1 MNGVRI
7 DKWLWA
13 ARFFKTRSLA
23 TDAVNG
29 GKIKLNGAPTKPSRD
44 IKVGDRLDVFN
55 GDTRWSVVVAALSEK
70 RGPAV
75 EARQLYNE
83 TAESITAREAEQ
95 ARRKLEHEPAADLH
109 GRPTKRDR
117 RQMGR
122 FSGS

>member
-1 MNGVRI
+1 MNGIRI

-29 GKIKLNGAPTKPSRD
+29 GKIRLNGATTKPARD
-44 IKVGDRLDVFN
+44 VKPGDRLEIFN
-55 GDTRWSVVVAALSEK
+55 GETRWTVSVVALSEK

-75 EARQLYNE
+75 EARQLYEE
-83 TAESITAREAEQ
+83 TAESVAAREAEQ
-95 ARRKLEHEPAADLH
+95 SRRKFEHEPAADLH